1 MAKQIK
7 FLEIN
12 ATYKGMIG
20 TYNKKDAIW
29 AFGVYI
35 LVMISYYIMG
45 VLYSDKN
52 VYLGYQINV
61 ALAVIC
67 VIIVLIR
74 KQKLKSIGFDKIEIK
89 KSFVFGI
96 VLALF
101 IFLVDFIP
109 GYLAGYEML
118 PLAKLFSNFLY
129 YFFIIALVE
138 EIVFRGFI
146 QTRIYGIIKN
156 PILSILVTAF
166 LFMTMHI
173 PFQMGAAHVGVI
185 TYISTYFISLFITF
199 LWHIVFNF
207 MYAKYNSIA
216 APTIFHAVLDWANY
230 LFIG

>member
-12 ATYKGMIG
+12 ETYKEIIG
-20 TYNKKDAIW
+20 TYNKKDAIL

-35 LVMISYYIMG
+35 LVMLSYYIMG
-45 VLYSDKN
+45 ILYSDKN

-74 KQKLKSIGFDKIEIK
+74 KQKLKSIGFDKAEIR

-96 VLALF
+96 VLALI
-101 IFLVDFIP
+101 IFLVDFLP
-109 GYLAGYEML
+109 GYLAGYEMQTI
-118 PLAKLFSNFLY
+118 AKLFKDFLY

-173 PFQMGAAHVGVI
+173 PFQMGLHMSV
-185 TYISTYFISLFITF
+185 
-199 LWHIVFNF
+199 
-207 MYAKYNSIA
+207 
-216 APTIFHAVLDWANY
+216 
-230 LFIG
+230 